1 MENKIKE
8 IQLYFT
14 GKLLLWNF
22 EYIKTELWWLIKICI
37 DKKYFFTLNINWIW
51 ASQMADWDSNSQFM
65 NLELSLDTQIL
76 LQKKFLE
83 KFDFL
88 KEVQK
93 EKDLKEF
100 DRIRK
105 LYKLK
110 F

>member
-1 MENKIKE
+1 
-8 IQLYFT
+8 
-14 GKLLLWNF
+14 
-22 EYIKTELWWLIKICI
+22 
-37 DKKYFFTLNINWIW
+37 
-51 ASQMADWDSNSQFM
+51 MADWDSNSQFM